1 VTGSFGI
8 SVLAPDDSDSLDE
21 LLKRADAGLYAAK
34 KAGRNRVE
42 SGKNPSGGTN
52 RRRLRAACWRFPLAC
67 RSCRRFRPCS
77 LPPPSP

>member
-42 SGKNPSGGTN
+42 SGKNPSGNPEGQIDGDCEPP
-52 RRRLRAACWRFPLAC
+52 AGD
-67 RSCRRFRPCS
+67 S
-77 LPPPSP
+77 L